1 MERRTFLKG
10 LVGTAMTAGA
20 LYAEDKMGGPIN
32 KLVEKGE
39 ESYHL
44 FMAKR
49 RLEQLKNY
57 STELAAWNLPPTV
70 TPEDAD
76 YQRVDAFIERVNAF
90 QASLQI
96 RIGAPLGTEQASL
109 PLTQQHEAR
118 ALLLASTLPRELTQ
132 IASSLVKLGGTEEA
146 LGRVVAKHLINSFA
160 TCNSQGLVYEALKR
174 AIQEKGGR
182 ITFHRAPTYYA
193 SRVRDF
199 LPMSVE
205 LTYQD
210 IDPRNQE
217 QASTRDREE
226 INMHRGWSEET
237 RARAFAQL
245 ALHPGIRAFAKRE
258 DLTLV
263 EYISWL
269 KAIHSEREVMA
280 QRAAPQRVT
289 ESLEITAVRLLNMH
303 RALMRT
309 NILDAATQKVILLY
323 GNDND
328 ILHGI
333 EETGWERIAQGVGVP
348 RERIAK
354 MATTQATSGEQLEER
369 FLQTVRASR
378 EKTFIAIETHGSSL
392 GITTDSREGRVSR
405 ITVSRFAEILLE
417 RVIASRDTDTLE
429 QVTIL
434 FGSCYSYNFTRN
446 LLQEM
451 QSAWETM
458 GQDLNPPVPFSRIKL
473 PAIIAGSQKDSST
486 LNSATVEHL
495 LLPHLEG
502 LRADHALTGE
512 RLLRNVQPSAYA
524 KQCDLTFFAQGSGA
538 EYAADE
544 RTSSAATV

>member
-10 LVGTAMTAGA
+10 LVGAAMTAGA
-20 LYAEDKMGGPIN
+20 TYAEDQMGGPIN
-32 KLVEKGE
+32 KLVTKGE
-39 ESYHL
+39 ESYQL

-49 RLEQLKNY
+49 RLEQLENY
-57 STELAAWNLPPTV
+57 SAELATWNLPPAI

-90 QASLQI
+90 QASLQV
-96 RIGAPLGTEQASL
+96 RIGAPLGIEQASL
-109 PLTQQHEAR
+109 PLTKQHEAR
-118 ALLLASTLPRELTQ
+118 ALLLASTVPQELTR

-146 LGRVVAKHLINSFA
+146 LGRVVAKHLISSFA

-174 AIQEKGGR
+174 AIQEKGGQIAFR
-182 ITFHRAPTYYA
+182 RAPTYYA
-193 SRVRDF
+193 SRVKDF

-210 IDPRNQE
+210 IDPRNRE

-226 INMHRGWSEET
+226 IHVNRGWSEET

-245 ALHPGIRAFAKRE
+245 ALHPGIREFAKRD

-280 QRAAPQRVT
+280 ERAAPQRVT
-289 ESLEITAVRLLNMH
+289 ESVEVTAVRLLNMH

-333 EETGWERIAQGVGVP
+333 EETGWERIAQGVGIP

-354 MATTQATSGEQLEER
+354 MATTPATSGEQLEER
-369 FLQTVRASR
+369 FLQTVRSSR
-378 EKTFIAIETHGSSL
+378 GKTFIAVETHGSSITL
-392 GITTDSREGRVSR
+392 TTDSRENHLSR
-405 ITVSRFAEILLE
+405 ITLSRFAKILLE
-417 RVIASRDTDTLE
+417 RVVSSRDPNTLE
-429 QVTIL
+429 QVTVL

-446 LLQEM
+446 FMSELQT
-451 QSAWETM
+451 AWETM
-458 GQDLNPPVPFSRIKL
+458 GAGLNPPIPFSHIKL
-473 PAIIAGSQKDSST
+473 PAVIAGSQRDSST
-486 LNSATVEHL
+486 LNSATVEHI
-495 LLPHLEG
+495 LLPHLTG
-502 LRADHALTGE
+502 LSADRALTGE
-512 RLLRNVQPSAYA
+512 RLLRNVQPNAYA
-524 KQCDLTFFAQGSGA
+524 KQCDLTFFAPGSGA

-544 RTSSAATV
+544 RAAVTASV